1 MPARPPGLFWQYLM
15 NLLKSLK
22 KRLFPA
28 PKIAPKLCTYDQ
40 QLVAVMRRVLRPDS
54 SCIDVGSHVGDV
66 LREMIAVAPRGKHHA
81 FEALPHLATK
91 LKARFSAVVHTS
103 AVAEKSGTSEFQHVE
118 NDPGYSGLR
127 QRIYDRPDPQITTIL
142 VPVTTIDETIP
153 TNLKITLLKLDIEG
167 GEYHA
172 LRGAT
177 SLIRR
182 CRPYIAFEASHKST
196 GQYGVSSGDMYDLL
210 ATLGYDLSTMK
221 RWLAGAG
228 PITKAT
234 FAQNWL
240 HGPDFFWFAVPMAA

>member
-1 MPARPPGLFWQYLM
+1 M

-167 GEYHA
+167 GEYDV
-172 LRGAT
+172 L
-177 SLIRR
+177 
-182 CRPYIAFEASHKST
+182 P
-196 GQYGVSSGDMYDLL
+196 DLL
-210 ATLGYDLSTMK
+210 
-221 RWLAGAG
+221 R
-228 PITKAT
+228 
-234 FAQNWL
+234 
-240 HGPDFFWFAVPMAA
+240 HGPRPTQLLLEFHHGAHGVPFAATRAAIGQLRAERYRILHVSRRGLEFSFIKN